1 MKRSRRCKIIAT
13 LGPASNDAAIVE
25 KLWRAGAD
33 VFRINMS
40 HTDPAGM
47 RERVAMIRAV
57 EEKIGRPIGVLVDLQ
72 GPKLRVGM
80 FKDGGADLAKGQT
93 FTLDSDEAPG
103 DSSRVRLPHPEI
115 LPSLRRGDTLLIDD
129 GKLRLHVVETAP
141 GRAVTTVDVGGRISN
156 RKGVSFPD
164 TEIPVSAMTDK
175 DRIDL
180 TAAVETGVDWIAL
193 SFVQRAE
200 DVKAVKAIAGAR
212 AWVMA
217 KIEKPQAIARL
228 DEIMAAADGL
238 MVARGDLGVEMP
250 LEKVPGLQ
258 KRITREA
265 RRTGRPVVV
274 ATQMLES
281 MINTPAPT
289 RAEVSDVATA
299 VFEGADAIMLSAESA
314 SGQFPVE
321 AVAMM
326 NRIAEEVELEAVYRS
341 IINAQ
346 RSAPEKTGADAVA
359 VAARNMAETLEMKA
373 IVAWTASG
381 ATALR
386 VARERPAA
394 PILALT
400 PSRDTAR
407 RLTLVWGAEAAVT
420 KDAYDVDDMANRA
433 CKFAVRQHFAN
444 PGDRIVIIAGVPFGN
459 PGATNMVRIAFI
471 ADDGLRA
478 Q

>member
-1 MKRSRRCKIIAT
+1 
-13 LGPASNDAAIVE
+13 
-25 KLWRAGAD
+25 
-33 VFRINMS
+33 
-40 HTDPAGM
+40 
-47 RERVAMIRAV
+47 
-57 EEKIGRPIGVLVDLQ
+57 
-72 GPKLRVGM
+72 
-80 FKDGGADLAKGQT
+80 
-93 FTLDSDEAPG
+93 
-103 DSSRVRLPHPEI
+103 
-115 LPSLRRGDTLLIDD
+115 
-129 GKLRLHVVETAP
+129 
-141 GRAVTTVDVGGRISN
+141 
-156 RKGVSFPD
+156 
-164 TEIPVSAMTDK
+164 
-175 DRIDL
+175 
-180 TAAVETGVDWIAL
+180 
-193 SFVQRAE
+193 
-200 DVKAVKAIAGAR
+200 
-212 AWVMA
+212 
-217 KIEKPQAIARL
+217 
-228 DEIMAAADGL
+228 
-238 MVARGDLGVEMP
+238 
-250 LEKVPGLQ
+250 
-258 KRITREA
+258 
-265 RRTGRPVVV
+265 
-274 ATQMLES
+274 